1 MNLRSVATCGTL
13 VNVAQGWS
21 ELFNKELDMSIST
34 WPESERP
41 REKLLSKGPQ
51 TLSDAELLAIFL
63 RTGIKGRSAIELA
76 RDLLAHFGG
85 LKPLLRA
92 SEQEFCSYKGMGLAK
107 YAQLHA
113 SLEVSKRVLKDELR
127 ESDVITSPDV
137 CKRYVQ
143 HALANRQHET
153 FAVLY
158 LNNQHAILDMEELFQ
173 GTIDA
178 ASVYPREVVRH
189 VLNKG
194 AAAVILCH
202 NHPSGSTQASQADI
216 QITRRLQSALELID
230 VRVLDHLI
238 VAGSHVVSF
247 TEQGL
252 M

>member
-1 MNLRSVATCGTL
+1 MVMEL
-13 VNVAQGWS
+13 VYLQEINQDLWQHGFVG
-21 ELFNKELDMSIST
+21 KDST
-34 WPESERP
+34 
-41 REKLLSKGPQ
+41 
-51 TLSDAELLAIFL
+51 
-63 RTGIKGRSAIELA
+63 
-76 RDLLAHFGG
+76 
-85 LKPLLRA
+85 
-92 SEQEFCSYKGMGLAK
+92 
-107 YAQLHA
+107 
-113 SLEVSKRVLKDELR
+113 VSWG
-127 ESDVITSPDV
+127 
-137 CKRYVQ
+137 C
-143 HALANRQHET
+143 
-153 FAVLY
+153 
-158 LNNQHAILDMEELFQ
+158 LDMEELFQ

-216 QITRRLQSALELID
+216 QIIRRLQSALELID